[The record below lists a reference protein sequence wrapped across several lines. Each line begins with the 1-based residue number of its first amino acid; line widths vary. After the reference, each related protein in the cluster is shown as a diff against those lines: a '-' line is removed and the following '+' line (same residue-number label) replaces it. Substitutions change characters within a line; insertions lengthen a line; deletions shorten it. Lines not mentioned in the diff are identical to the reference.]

1 VEYIKSQLLLTSAYC
16 LENEKEK
23 AFQKTIDVLNS
34 IRHNEHS
41 VLVFIQQIRPWLVE
55 LRSETKIGHSLRN
68 LLSKAEKIHKK
79 MPEIRRR
86 IRRLARTMEV
96 PNAKLNILGFGR
108 AQVRVGDKLLTM
120 SDWQTQSVR
129 DLFFYFLT
137 MEKPMTKEQIG
148 TIFWPDVDEPSR
160 LKMRFKNDIYRL
172 RRAVG
177 SDTILFKDDHY
188 SFNRAMDYEYDV
200 EAFEGLLFQVNLTKE
215 PETKIELLRKAVGL
229 VQGHFLDDVY
239 ANWVIPERER
249 INQDFLSAL
258 LSLADLLKNTDQVEE
273 ALAVYQQAIDH
284 DPTFEAAYLLAMKMY
299 MQLNDRIGAIRL
311 YDAYTEMMDHELD
324 LPPSPEIEAVY
335 KQLLH

>member
-1 VEYIKSQLLLTSAYC
+1 
-16 LENEKEK
+16 
-23 AFQKTIDVLNS
+23 
-34 IRHNEHS
+34 
-41 VLVFIQQIRPWLVE
+41 
-55 LRSETKIGHSLRN
+55 
-68 LLSKAEKIHKK
+68 
-79 MPEIRRR
+79 
-86 IRRLARTMEV
+86 
-96 PNAKLNILGFGR
+96 
-108 AQVRVGDKLLTM
+108 
-120 SDWQTQSVR
+120 
-129 DLFFYFLT
+129 

>member
-1 VEYIKSQLLLTSAYC
+1 
-16 LENEKEK
+16 
-23 AFQKTIDVLNS
+23 
-34 IRHNEHS
+34 
-41 VLVFIQQIRPWLVE
+41 
-55 LRSETKIGHSLRN
+55 
-68 LLSKAEKIHKK
+68 
-79 MPEIRRR
+79 
-86 IRRLARTMEV
+86 
-96 PNAKLNILGFGR
+96 
-108 AQVRVGDKLLTM
+108 
-120 SDWQTQSVR
+120 
-129 DLFFYFLT
+129 

-188 SFNRAMDYEYDV
+188 SFNRAMDYEYDI
-200 EAFEGLLFQVNLTKE
+200 EAFEGLLFQVNLTRE
-215 PETKIELLRKAVGL
+215 PETKIELLRKAVSF

-299 MQLNDRIGAIRL
+299 MQMNDRVGAIRL